1 MKRSMMWL
9 LPALALVMVGCGNK
23 SDKGDTIK
31 IGSFA
36 ALSGDQAVWGQ
47 ADVNGLKL
55 TAEQIN
61 KAGGLLGKKIEIIS
75 YDDKGD
81 QLEAVN
87 AVKRLINDDKVV
99 AIIGCN
105 SSGRNI
111 AVAPVADEGKVPV
124 ISTFA
129 TNPRVTV
136 PEAGKVMKYTFRVC
150 YIDPYAG
157 DVLAKYAYNDLKAKK
172 AAILYEISSDYSVGM
187 RDFFKQSWTKFG
199 GTVVADEAFKTGDV
213 DFRAQLTKIKESKPD
228 VIIMPILYKEVA
240 LSAKQARDLGIKA
253 TMLGGD
259 GWPSSALLEMAGRRG
274 GRFLLRQPRRRRRA
288 QRPGMAQAVQGLL
301 PEGHRDQLDHGPR
314 RHDDAQGR
322 RREGR
327 QGRAHGHPRR
337 PRGHQGR
344 AGVHR
349 QHQRRSGH
357 PQPDRQ
363 GRLDHQ
369 HQGQEVRV
377 RETVRA
383 HQVAGA
389 RMAAGCARGHRES
402 DGGGPAPPPSG
413 RRSAPRPGRSQP

>member
-1 MKRSMMWL
+1 MLWL

-23 SDKGDTIK
+23 SGKGDVIK

-47 ADVNGLKL
+47 ADVNGLKF

-61 KAGGLLGKKIEIIS
+61 KAGGILGKQIEIVS

-87 AVKRLINDDKVV
+87 AVKRLINDDKVC

-111 AVAPVADEGKVPV
+111 AVAPVAEESKVPV
-124 ISTFA
+124 VSTFA

-136 PEAGKVMKYTFRVC
+136 PEAGKIMKYTFRVC

-157 DVLAKYAYNDLKAKK
+157 DVLARYAYNDLKAKK
-172 AAILYEISSDYSVGM
+172 AAVLYEISSDYSVGM
-187 RDFFKQSWTKFG
+187 RDFFKQSWQKLG

-228 VIIMPILYKEVA
+228 VIVMPILYKEVA

-259 GWPSSALLEMAGRRG
+259 GWPSSALLEMAGDAVEGSYFVNHGDVDAPNVQEWRKQYKEFFKKDIEINSILG
-274 GRFLLRQPRRRRRA
+274 HDAMIMLKAAIEKAGKADP
-288 QRPGMAQAVQGLL
+288 QAIRDALEATKDVQVFTGNISI
-301 PEGHRDQLDHGPR
+301 D
-314 RHDDAQGR
+314 
-322 RREGR
+322 
-327 QGRAHGHPRR
+327 
-337 PRGHQGR
+337 
-344 AGVHR
+344 
-349 QHQRRSGH
+349 
-357 PQPDRQ
+357 
-363 GRLDHQ
+363 
-369 HQGQEVRV
+369 
-377 RETVRA
+377 
-383 HQVAGA
+383 
-389 RMAAGCARGHRES
+389 
-402 DGGGPAPPPSG
+402 PATHNPVG
-413 RRSAPRPGRSQP
+413 KSASIINIKDKKFVFAKLFEPTK